1 MLSILE
7 QDKLHVALLKMIILI
22 IIIDK
27 DSEVLMKSI
36 LIVDDEVNNRL
47 LLEEILEEFIDQ
59 GVELL
64 MAEDGA
70 EALDIIVNKRPNL
83 VFLDIMMPTIN
94 GYQVCNIVKKELKL
108 SDVYIALLTA
118 KGQEQ
123 DKNRGLEVLCDKY
136 ITKPFSFKEVLLIA
150 EKVLGLKKC

>member
-1 MLSILE
+1 
-7 QDKLHVALLKMIILI
+7 
-22 IIIDK
+22 
-27 DSEVLMKSI
+27 MKSI

-47 LLEEILEEFIDQ
+47 LLEEILEEFKDQ

-70 EALDIIVNKRPNL
+70 EALDIIVNKRPDL

-108 SDVYIALLTA
+108 TEIYIALLTA

-136 ITKPFSFKEVLLIA
+136 ITKPFSFKEVLLIT
-150 EKVLGLKKC
+150 ENVLGLKIC